1 MSRPFDHLVAG
12 MCAGS
17 DWDLMGQS
25 DQVKQLLNDVFDER
39 MHRSDRARY
48 QLRVNLQK
56 KSDVASYAG
65 FIVEEGNP
73 SSGPYQG
80 TSFVWFPGDGGS
92 VVALVIGTDGFGAD
106 TAILGR
112 PGLTVAGSGRS
123 LAFTQAGSGSSLT
136 FST

>member
-1 MSRPFDHLVAG
+1 
-12 MCAGS
+12 
-17 DWDLMGQS
+17 MGQS